1 MYGES
6 NVTLGFT
13 GAGAPEPITFKVTV
27 NPRAVADNLL
37 GVAGKTST
45 LDVLRNDTVPQSG
58 TSATIV
64 SFTQPA
70 NGTLV
75 AGSVPGTLRYTPNT
89 GFTGN
94 DLFTYTSQYNLGP
107 AVTNTGFV
115 TVAPYVNVDAVHT
128 DIRFDYDAGAW
139 SSELHADL
147 AFGTPNQGGSANP
160 TILDYDEALLMVN
173 PSSIITLPSTLN
185 TTQFNFLGVDR
196 MSRFGTYLSLK
207 RLEFCGP
214 VSAPKALPP
223 VPLRRIRP

>member
-1 MYGES
+1 MVSSVTRTNEVLFNAPGTATSSDLRTQPTSGGTSRTLRVRPRPGLYGES

-13 GAGAPEPITFKVTV
+13 GAGAPASITFKVTV

-75 AGSVPGTLRYTPNT
+75 AGSVPGTLRYTPNA

-107 AVTNTGFV
+107 AVTNT
-115 TVAPYVNVDAVHT
+115 A
-128 DIRFDYDAGAW
+128 
-139 SSELHADL
+139 S
-147 AFGTPNQGGSANP
+147 
-160 TILDYDEALLMVN
+160 
-173 PSSIITLPSTLN
+173 
-185 TTQFNFLGVDR
+185 
-196 MSRFGTYLSLK
+196 
-207 RLEFCGP
+207 
-214 VSAPKALPP
+214 
-223 VPLRRIRP
+223 